1 MEKRL
6 MTFIACLF
14 LSLGMALAQTQV
26 SGKVTSAED
35 GEPVIGASIKVVG
48 TKTGAVTDINGNFSL
63 NAPAGAKLEISYIGM
78 NSQTVKAASNMKIV
92 MNPDNK
98 ALDEVIVVAYGTAK
112 KSAFTGSA
120 AVMKTEDIA
129 KVADSNPVQAL
140 TGKVSGVQINTQTGQ
155 PGVENFKIRIRG
167 ISSIN
172 AGSTPLVIVD
182 GSPWDGDMNDINPND
197 IASMT
202 VLKDAASA
210 ALYGARGAN
219 GVVIITTKTGKEG
232 SSSITVDAK
241 WGSNS
246 RATQDYKYVKSP
258 AKYYETWYKG
268 LYNYAKAQGMGNE
281 SAVAWAN
288 ENLCSDSDYGLGY
301 NVYTVPDGQYL
312 IGSNGRIN
320 PNATL
325 GRVYNYKGQDF
336 MITPDDWT
344 DATYQNSLRQE
355 YAITATGSTDKSSF
369 YGSAN
374 YLSND
379 GITKASNYK
388 RFTGRLK
395 ADFQLRPWLKMG
407 GNFSYS
413 HANTNYLSTDDDGA
427 AGSSGNVF
435 ALTTVAPI
443 YPLYVRDGKGNIL
456 YNSEA
461 KLNVYDYGDG
471 EVNGMIRPYISQANP
486 LSSNQLDTHNQES
499 NTFNAVGFAEIR
511 FLNDFK
517 FTSTN
522 SVMDSEA
529 RSTLTTNP
537 YYGQYA
543 ASNGQVTKAHT
554 RRWSYNYQQLLDWH
568 HAFDKHDVDIM
579 LGHEYY
585 RTRYQSLDAYKTNMY
600 SFDIPELSAAVNAG
614 SADSYSDDYNTEGWF
629 GRVQYNYAEKYFG
642 SVSYR
647 RDASSRFAPE
657 NRWGNFWS
665 FGAAWLISKEKFFNV
680 SWIDEL
686 KLKASYGEQGNDN
699 IQDPVYG
706 WDRYLYQNTYDVVN
720 SNGQP
725 SLVPKAMGNR
735 DITWEKGGN
744 FNAGI
749 DFSLFRSRLTGSIEY
764 FYRKTTDMLFYF
776 PLPTS
781 FGYGGYYANIGD
793 MRNSG
798 FEFTFDGTIIK
809 TKDLTWGIN
818 LNLTTY
824 GNKITRLPEERKTA
838 TVDGIRGYASGNY
851 FIGEGKALYNW
862 YMPKYAGVD
871 PETGVA
877 LYWKDVKDAN
887 GNVTGEEKTDK
898 YSEATEHLCGT
909 ALAPVYGG
917 FGTNLTWKGLDVSVN
932 FTYQIGGKVYD
943 STYASAMKLD
953 NGHIF
958 HADILNAWSEDNKGS
973 NIPRIQFNDTYTAS
987 QSDRFLTNASY
998 LTLQDFTIGY
1008 SLPKQ
1013 LIQSIGLTKVRLY
1026 VQGNNLWLWS
1036 KRQGLDPRQSI
1047 SGETT
1052 AAYYSPIRT
1061 ISGGVSVS
1069 F

>member
-1 MEKRL
+1 
-6 MTFIACLF
+6 MTAVA
-14 LSLGMALAQTQV
+14 ALAV
-26 SGKVTSAED
+26 STSMAFAQSQISGHVTSSED
-35 GEPVIGASIKVVG
+35 GSPVIGASIKVAG
-48 TKTGAVTDINGNFSL
+48 TNTGTVTDIDGNFSL

-78 NSQTVKAASNMKIV
+78 NSTSVKAGKNMKIV
-92 MNPDNK
+92 LDPDDK

-120 AVMKTEDIA
+120 AVMKSEDIA

-155 PGVENFKIRIRG
+155 PGVEDFKIRIRG

-232 SSSITVDAK
+232 SASITVDAK

-268 LYNYAKAQGMGNE
+268 LYNYAKAKGMGNE

-288 ENLCSDSDYGLGY
+288 ENLCSDNDYGLGY

-325 GRVYNYKGQDF
+325 GRVYSYNGSDY

-413 HANTNYLSTDDDGA
+413 HANTNYLSTVDDGA

-461 KLNVYDYGDG
+461 KINVYDYGDG
-471 EVNGMIRPYISQANP
+471 EVNGLVRPYISQANP

-529 RSTLTTNP
+529 RSTSTTNP

-543 ASNGQVTKAHT
+543 SSNGQVTKSHT

-568 HAFDKHDVDIM
+568 HVFDKHDVDVM

-585 RTRYQSLDAYKTNMY
+585 RTRYQYLYAYKTNMY
-600 SFDIPELSAAVNAG
+600 SFSIPELSAAVKAG
-614 SADSYSDDYNTEGWF
+614 SADSYTDDYNTEGWF
-629 GRVQYNYAEKYFG
+629 GRAQYNYAEKYFG

-680 SWIDEL
+680 SWVDEL
-686 KLKASYGEQGNDN
+686 KIKASYGEQGNDN
-699 IQDPVYG
+699 IQDPDYG
-706 WDRYLYQNTYDVVN
+706 WDRYLWQNTYDVVT
-720 SNGQP
+720 SNGEP
-725 SLVPKAMGNR
+725 SLVPKTMGNR

-749 DFSLFRSRLTGSIEY
+749 DFSLFKSRLTGSVEY
-764 FYRKTTDMLFYF
+764 FYRKTSDMLFYF

-781 FGYGGYYANIGD
+781 YGYGGYYANIGD

-798 FEFTFDGTIIK
+798 FEFNLDGAVIK
-809 TKDLTWGIN
+809 TKDLTWSIN
-818 LNLTTY
+818 MNLTSY
-824 GNKITRLPEERKTA
+824 GNKITRLPNERKTT
-838 TVDGIRGYASGNY
+838 TVDGVQGYASSDY

-871 PETGVA
+871 HETGEA

-887 GNVTGEEKTDK
+887 GNVTGQETTKN

-943 STYASAMKLD
+943 SSYASSMKLD
-953 NGHIF
+953 NGRIF
-958 HADILNAWSEDNKGS
+958 HADMLDAWSEDNKGS
-973 NIPRIQFNDTYTAS
+973 NIPRIQFNDSYTAS
-987 QSDRFLTNASY
+987 KSDRFLTNASY
-998 LTLQDFTIGY
+998 LTLQDATIGY

-1013 LIQSIGLTKVRLY
+1013 LIQSLGLTKVRFY

-1047 SGETT
+1047 KGETT